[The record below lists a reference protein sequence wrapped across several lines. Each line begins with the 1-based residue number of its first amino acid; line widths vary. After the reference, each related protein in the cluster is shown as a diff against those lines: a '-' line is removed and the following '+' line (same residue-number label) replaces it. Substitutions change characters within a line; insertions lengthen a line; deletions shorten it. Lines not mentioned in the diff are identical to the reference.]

1 MAGTRKDGR
10 SMEKADVVI
19 PFARSLGVDPA
30 DPFGMAEWMKN
41 MPNLPLHPLM
51 AHPTA
56 AVAAA
61 TALGFGVSSHIAG
74 IMFGAIQGAVG
85 AMQKGVSTPEQP
97 RTTAPKATAAP
108 AKRVVQDGPEASPA
122 PGPARTSRVS
132 KPKAKAKAPART
144 EKPVAADDLKRISG
158 IGPKLEQVLNA
169 RGIRRFADIAA
180 LGEAEVARLD
190 KELGFDGRILRDDWV
205 GQAKAL
211 KGA

>member
-1 MAGTRKDGR
+1 MAGTRKEGQ

-74 IMFGAIQGAVG
+74 IMFGAMQGAVG
-85 AMQKGVSTPEQP
+85 AMQKGISAPEQP
-97 RTTAPKATAAP
+97 QATAPKPTAAP
-108 AKRVVQDGPEASPA
+108 AKRAVQATGASPA
-122 PGPARTSRVS
+122 PVVARSSKVS
-132 KPKAKAKAPART
+132 KPKAKAKAPARA

-180 LGEAEVARLD
+180 WSDADVARLD

-205 GQAKAL
+205 RQAKAL

>member
-1 MAGTRKDGR
+1 
-10 SMEKADVVI
+10 MEKTGVVI

-74 IMFGAIQGAVG
+74 IMFGAMQGAVG
-85 AMQKGVSTPEQP
+85 AMQKGISAPQTPEA
-97 RTTAPKATAAP
+97 TAPTPTAAL
-108 AKRVVQDGPEASPA
+108 AKRVTQRGPEASPA
-122 PGPARTSRVS
+122 PVVARSSKESRP
-132 KPKAKAKAPART
+132 KTKAKVPAKPTRQ
-144 EKPVAADDLKRISG
+144 VAADDLKRISG

-180 LGEAEVARLD
+180 LNEAEVAQLD

-211 KGA
+211 KGVQ